1 MSFYV
6 RSFTTLCAAA
16 MLLGGAALHASTS
29 QTDKFQLDFSFRVQN
44 TKKVL
49 PAGEYQV
56 QRALGS
62 PFVVLRN
69 IKTGE
74 TVNLM
79 SSECTHVKG
88 KTRLIFKDD
97 ANGHTLDK
105 VL

>member
-1 MSFYV
+1 
-6 RSFTTLCAAA
+6 
-16 MLLGGAALHASTS
+16 MLLGGAALQASTA

-44 TKKVL
+44 GKKLL

-56 QRALGS
+56 QRAAGS

-69 IKTGE
+69 TKTGE

-79 SSECTHVKG
+79 SSECTHTKG
-88 KTRLIFKDD
+88 KTKLIFKDD
-97 ANGHTLDK
+97 ANGHTLEK